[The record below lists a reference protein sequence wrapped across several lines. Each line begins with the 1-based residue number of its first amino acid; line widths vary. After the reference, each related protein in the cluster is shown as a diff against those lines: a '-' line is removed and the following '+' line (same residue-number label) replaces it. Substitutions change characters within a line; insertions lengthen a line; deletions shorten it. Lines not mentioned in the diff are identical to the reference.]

1 MEKHDMTT
9 QPNRFFH
16 GFATN
21 DGNPKSHVKRF
32 YIETVHDIKDYNGE
46 SIIERVSRME
56 DYYLSNERID
66 EPYYVV
72 YASLKEHINES
83 SKVIGA
89 FEQLKMALNLVE
101 HLTGNKVIET
111 GENAEDYH
119 P

>member
-1 MEKHDMTT
+1 MEKHYMTT

-21 DGNPKSHVKRF
+21 DGNPKSHVIRF
-32 YIETVHDIKDYNGE
+32 FIETVHDIKDYNGD
-46 SIIERVSRME
+46 SIIERVSRIE
-56 DYYLSNERID
+56 DYYFNDERID
-66 EPYYVV
+66 EPYYIV
-72 YASLKEHINES
+72 YAWLKEHFNES

-89 FEQLKMALNLVE
+89 FEQLSMAISLVE

-111 GENAEDYH
+111 GENVEAYH